1 MQYSKA
7 VDFFFYSRDTVEDTI
22 VELHQHL
29 RGVSMCFVEEVRYF
43 RMNRHV
49 LQELLTQYD
58 LLPYRARSLVGVA
71 LTELTFY
78 SAQFPL
84 VDMARMLSHRQMNS

>member
-1 MQYSKA
+1 MQCSTA
-7 VDFFFYSRDTVEDTI
+7 VDFFFYFRDTVEDTI
-22 VELHQHL
+22 EVLDQHL
-29 RGVSMCFVEEVRYF
+29 RGALMCFAEEVRYF

-58 LLPYRARSLVGVA
+58 LLPDRARSLVGVA
-71 LTELTFY
+71 LAELTFY

-84 VDMARMLSHRQMNS
+84 V

>member
-1 MQYSKA
+1 
-7 VDFFFYSRDTVEDTI
+7 
-22 VELHQHL
+22 
-29 RGVSMCFVEEVRYF
+29 MCFAEEVRYF

-58 LLPYRARSLVGVA
+58 LLPDRARSLVGVA
-71 LTELTFY
+71 LAELTFY

-84 VDMARMLSHRQMNS
+84 V